1 VKGYIVSNN
10 VTKDIRIGLV
20 IMASGL
26 GRRFGGNKLMEN
38 LGDKPLIKWIMDSTE
53 GLFDRRIVVTR
64 SEDVKAL
71 CDSLSI
77 QCILHALPNRNDTVR
92 LGLSEIKEEID
103 YCFFVPGDQPLISKE
118 SITKL
123 IMAVSNNEDNND
135 MIVRTSYGDTACS
148 PMGFHKKYFNE
159 LLELPEGKG
168 GNWIAKNY
176 PEKVCA
182 VDVQNEYEL
191 WDIDTVADLE
201 RVKNVI
207 SRYA

>member
-1 VKGYIVSNN
+1 MKDYILSNN
-10 VTKDIRIGLV
+10 GTKDIRTGLV

-71 CDSLSI
+71 CDSLNI
-77 QCILHALPNRNDTVR
+77 QCILHALPNKNDTVR
-92 LGLSEIKEEID
+92 LGLSEIKEDID
-103 YCFFVPGDQPLISKE
+103 WCFFVPGDQPLISKE

-123 IMAVSNNEDNND
+123 ILAVSNNEDSND

-148 PMGFHKKYFNE
+148 PMGFQKKYFDE

-168 GNWIAKNY
+168 GNWIAQNY
-176 PEKVCA
+176 PEKVCT

-201 RVKNVI
+201 KVKNVI
-207 SRYA
+207 S

>member
-1 VKGYIVSNN
+1 MKDYILSNN
-10 VTKDIRIGLV
+10 GTKDIRTGLV

-38 LGDKPLIKWIMDSTE
+38 LGDKPLIKWVMDSTE

-71 CDSLSI
+71 CDSLNI

-103 YCFFVPGDQPLISKE
+103 CCFFMPGDQPLISKE

-123 IMAVSNNEDNND
+123 ILAVNNNEDSND

-148 PMGFHKKYFNE
+148 PMGFQKKYFDE

-168 GNWIAKNY
+168 GNWIAQNH
-176 PEKVCA
+176 PEKVCT

-201 RVKNVI
+201 KVKNVI
-207 SRYA
+207 S